1 MFANT
6 KYLST
11 KIAEEAR

>member
-1 MFANT
+1 LQIL